1 MLRTAIFA
9 LIATAALLAQTP
21 SPAPSPSSANAGTSS
36 SPSKETQES
45 GTKQAAPAGQNTQA
59 PANPADQSKAA
70 ENAKEAAIPPTEA
83 VVTVHGLCSTR
94 TAAAK
99 TAGTKTATA
108 APCTTKISKEKFD
121 KLLNMVVP
129 PNQPQQ
135 PALRRNL
142 AQRYVELLAIAQA
155 AEKAG
160 VEKTPE
166 FELARL
172 RAVTEAYQRIL
183 DEKYRNPPPA
193 EVDAYYNEHKDDFQ
207 SVTLRR
213 IYIPKNDP
221 SGKGTQEEKEAF
233 SKKAAGIA
241 DQIRDRAAK
250 GEDMDALQKEAYS
263 KLGLTSSPPN
273 TQIGPVRKGALPP
286 AVDKEVFALSP
297 GGVYKSDE
305 PTAFVIY
312 KAEKKESM
320 PLDRVKDEISRTL
333 HRKKLEDKLKEINSG
348 VKADYN
354 DAYFGPPTPPAAL
367 PPGDKR

>member
-9 LIATAALLAQTP
+9 LIATAAAMAQTA
-21 SPAPSPSSANAGTSS
+21 SPAPAPSASPAN
-36 SPSKETQES
+36 
-45 GTKQAAPAGQNTQA
+45 AAPATSSEAKPSAPAAGQSAQA
-59 PANPADQSKAA
+59 PAKPSDQSKEA
-70 ENAKEAAIPPTEA
+70 ENPKEAAIPPTEA
-83 VVTVHGLCSTR
+83 VVTVHGLCPTR

-99 TAGTKTATA
+99 TAGTKGSAT

-183 DEKYRNPPPA
+183 DEKYRNPPQA
-193 EVDAYYNEHKDDFQ
+193 EIEAYYNEHKDDFQ

-213 IYIPKNDP
+213 IYIPKTDP
-221 SGKGTQEEKEAF
+221 AGKGTPEEKEAF

-263 KLGLTSSPPN
+263 KLGLTVSPPS
-273 TQIGPVRKGALPP
+273 TQIGPVRKGALP
-286 AVDKEVFALSP
+286 AAADKEVFALNP

-312 KAEKKESM
+312 KAEKKESL
-320 PLDRVKDEISRTL
+320 PLDRVKDEIARTL
-333 HRKKLEDKLKEINSG
+333 HRKKMEDSLKAINSSI
-348 VKADYN
+348 KADYN
-354 DAYFGPPTPPAAL
+354 DAYFGPPTPAAAL